1 MNHDVYDGMDE
12 PMNDAPHGDEDGDDF
27 ADDCLEEE
35 LRQAA
40 AILDPVPPEV
50 YRTALEAYALV
61 DLDAKIAG
69 LTFDSLTHG
78 IPVRGETDGPRMLTF
93 VTGELTVDVEVTAH
107 GMFGQLMPPQ
117 TARIEVL
124 GGSRAS
130 HALDADELGRFTSD
144 DPLSGPFALRVRAGE
159 DVVVTEW
166 LRA

>member
-1 MNHDVYDGMDE
+1 MDE
-12 PMNDAPHGDEDGDDF
+12 PMNEAPHDAEPGDDF
-27 ADDCLEEE
+27 EDDCLEEE

-50 YRTALEAYALV
+50 YRTALEAFALV

-78 IPVRGETDGPRMLTF
+78 IPVRGVTDAPRMLTF
-93 VTGELTVDVEVTAH
+93 DTGELTVDVEVTPH

-117 TARIEVL
+117 AARIEVL
-124 GGSRAS
+124 GGARTTV
-130 HALDADELGRFTSD
+130 ALDADELGRFTSD
-144 DPLSGPFALRVRAGE
+144 DPLSGPFALRVRAGA

>member
-1 MNHDVYDGMDE
+1 MNE
-12 PMNDAPHGDEDGDDF
+12 APHDDGADDGF
-27 ADDCLEEE
+27 EDDCLEEE

-50 YRTALEAYALV
+50 YRTALEAFALV

-78 IPVRGETDGPRMLTF
+78 IPVRGVTDTPRMLTF
-93 VTGELTVDVEVTAH
+93 DTGELTVDVEVTPH

-117 TARIEVL
+117 AARIEVL
-124 GGSRAS
+124 RGTRAS
-130 HALDADELGRFTSD
+130 RVFDADELGRFTSD
-144 DPLSGPFALRVRAGE
+144 DPLSGPFALRVRAGA